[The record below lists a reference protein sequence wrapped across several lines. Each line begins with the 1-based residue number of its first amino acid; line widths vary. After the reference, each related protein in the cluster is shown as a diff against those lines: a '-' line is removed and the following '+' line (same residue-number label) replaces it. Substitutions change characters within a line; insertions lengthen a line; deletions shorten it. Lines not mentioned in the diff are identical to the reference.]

1 MAHEILLVED
11 HRDIAEMVAAHLERE
26 NFVIDYADNG
36 NLGYNLGRENSYDAI
51 VLDVMLPGIDG
62 LTVCKKLR
70 HENAVRCPI
79 LMLTARDTLEDK
91 LMGFDVGADDYLL
104 KPFDLEEL
112 SARLK
117 ALIRR
122 TQGKG
127 ISQKLQVSDLVLD
140 QNTQTV
146 FRNKQE
152 IILTPICRKILSIL
166 MSESPGVVHKKEIE
180 KFIWSDSPP
189 DSDALRSHIYALR
202 KSVDKPFASPMIHTV
217 PSVGWRLQAVD
228 EDRKASQ

>member
-11 HRDIAEMVAAHLERE
+11 HRDIAEMVAAHLERD

-122 TQGKG
+122 TQRKG
-127 ISQKLQVSDLVLD
+127 VSQKLQVSDLVLD
-140 QNTQTV
+140 QNTQKV
-146 FRNKQE
+146 FRDKQE
-152 IILTPICRKILSIL
+152 IILTPICRKILAIL
-166 MSESPGVVHKKEIE
+166 MSKSPGVVHKKEIE

-202 KSVDKPFASPMIHTV
+202 KSIDKPFAVPLIHTV

>member
-11 HRDIAEMVAAHLERE
+11 HRDIAEMVAAHLERD

-91 LMGFDVGADDYLL
+91 LTGFDVGADDYLL

-127 ISQKLQVSDLVLD
+127 VSQKLQVSDLVLD

-146 FRNKQE
+146 FRDKQE
-152 IILTPICRKILSIL
+152 IILTPICRKILAIL
-166 MSESPGVVHKKEIE
+166 MSESPGFVHKKEIE

-202 KSVDKPFASPMIHTV
+202 KSVDKPFASPLIHTV

>member
-11 HRDIAEMVAAHLERE
+11 HRDIAEMVAAHLERD
-26 NFVIDYADNG
+26 NFLIDYADNG

-70 HENAVRCPI
+70 QENAVRCPI

-146 FRNKQE
+146 FRNNQE

-202 KSVDKPFASPMIHTV
+202 KSVDKPFASPLIHTI
-217 PSVGWRLQAVD
+217 PSVGWRLQAID

>member
-11 HRDIAEMVAAHLERE
+11 HRDIAEMVAAHLERD
-26 NFVIDYADNG
+26 NFLIDYADNG

-70 HENAVRCPI
+70 QENAVRCPI

-146 FRNKQE
+146 FRNNQE

-202 KSVDKPFASPMIHTV
+202 KSIDKPFASPLIHTV

>member
-11 HRDIAEMVAAHLERE
+11 HRDIAEMVAAHLERD
-26 NFVIDYADNG
+26 NFLIDYADNG

-70 HENAVRCPI
+70 QENAVRCPI

-127 ISQKLQVSDLVLD
+127 VSQKLQVSDLVLD

-146 FRNKQE
+146 FRNNQE

-202 KSVDKPFASPMIHTV
+202 KSVDKPFASPLIHTI
-217 PSVGWRLQAVD
+217 PSVGWRLQAID

>member
-11 HRDIAEMVAAHLERE
+11 HRDIAEMVAAHLERD

-127 ISQKLQVSDLVLD
+127 VSQKLQVSDLVLD
-140 QNTQTV
+140 QNTQKV
-146 FRNKQE
+146 FRDKQE
-152 IILTPICRKILSIL
+152 IILTPICRKILAIL

-202 KSVDKPFASPMIHTV
+202 KSIDKPFASPLIHTV
-217 PSVGWRLQAVD
+217 PSVGWRLQAID

>member
-11 HRDIAEMVAAHLERE
+11 HRDIAEMVAAHLERD
-26 NFVIDYADNG
+26 NFLIDYADNG
-36 NLGYNLGRENSYDAI
+36 NLGYSLGRENSYDAI

-70 HENAVRCPI
+70 QENAVRCPI

-146 FRNKQE
+146 FRNNQE

-202 KSVDKPFASPMIHTV
+202 KSVDKPFASPLIHTI
-217 PSVGWRLQAVD
+217 PSVGWRLQAID

>member
-1 MAHEILLVED
+1 MSHEILLVED
-11 HRDIAEMVAAHLERE
+11 HRDIAEMVAEHLERD

-70 HENAVRCPI
+70 VENDVTCPI

-91 LMGFDVGADDYLL
+91 LLGFDVGADDYLL

-127 ISQKLQVSDLVLD
+127 VNQILQVADLTLS
-140 QNTQTV
+140 QSTQSV
-146 FRNKQE
+146 VRDGKE
-152 IILTPICRKILSIL
+152 ITLTPICRKILSIL

-180 KFIWSDSPP
+180 KFIWNDSPP

-202 KSVDKPFASPMIHTV
+202 KSVDKPFERPLIHTI
-217 PSVGWRLQAVD
+217 PSVGWKLEALD
-228 EDRKASQ
+228 EDRKSSQ

>member
-1 MAHEILLVED
+1 MSHEILLVED
-11 HRDIAEMVAAHLERE
+11 HRDIAEMVAEYLQR
-26 NFVIDYADNG
+26 NDFVIDYADNG

-70 HENAVRCPI
+70 TDNKVSCPI

-91 LMGFDVGADDYLL
+91 LLGFDVGADDYLL

-122 TQGKG
+122 TQAKTLT
-127 ISQKLQVSDLVLD
+127 QRLQVADLVLD
-140 QNTQTV
+140 QSTQTV
-146 FRNKQE
+146 VRHGEE
-152 IILTPICRKILSIL
+152 IVLTPICKKILSML
-166 MSESPGVVHKKEIE
+166 MRESPGIVHKKDIE

-189 DSDALRSHIYALR
+189 DSDAIRSHIYALR
-202 KSVDKPFASPMIHTV
+202 KSVDKPFKKPLIHTV
-217 PSVGWRLQAVD
+217 PSVGWRLEALD
-228 EDRKASQ
+228 EARKASK

>member
-11 HRDIAEMVAAHLERE
+11 HRDIAEMVAAHLERD
-26 NFVIDYADNG
+26 NFLIDYADNG

-70 HENAVRCPI
+70 QENAVRCPI

-146 FRNKQE
+146 FRNNQE

-202 KSVDKPFASPMIHTV
+202 KSVDKPFASPLIHTI

>member
-1 MAHEILLVED
+1 
-11 HRDIAEMVAAHLERE
+11 
-26 NFVIDYADNG
+26 
-36 NLGYNLGRENSYDAI
+36 
-51 VLDVMLPGIDG
+51 MLPGIDG

-127 ISQKLQVSDLVLD
+127 VSQKLQVSDLVLD
-140 QNTQTV
+140 QNTQKV
-146 FRNKQE
+146 FRDKQE
-152 IILTPICRKILSIL
+152 IILTPICRKILAIL

-202 KSVDKPFASPMIHTV
+202 KSIDKPFASPLIHTV

>member
-11 HRDIAEMVAAHLERE
+11 HRDIAEMVAAHLERDD
-26 NFVIDYADNG
+26 FVIDYADNG
-36 NLGYNLGRENSYDAI
+36 NLGYNLGKENSYDAI

-70 HENAVRCPI
+70 TENDVRCPI

-91 LMGFDVGADDYLL
+91 LMGFEVGADDYLL

-117 ALIRR
+117 VLIRR
-122 TQGKG
+122 TQTK
-127 ISQKLQVSDLVLD
+127 SVNQKLQVADLILD
-140 QNTQTV
+140 QNTQKV
-146 FRNKQE
+146 FRNEQE
-152 IILTPICRKILSIL
+152 VILTPICRKILSIL
-166 MSESPGVVHKKEIE
+166 MTESPGVVHKKVIE

-202 KSVDKPFASPMIHTV
+202 KSVDKPFRSPLIHTV